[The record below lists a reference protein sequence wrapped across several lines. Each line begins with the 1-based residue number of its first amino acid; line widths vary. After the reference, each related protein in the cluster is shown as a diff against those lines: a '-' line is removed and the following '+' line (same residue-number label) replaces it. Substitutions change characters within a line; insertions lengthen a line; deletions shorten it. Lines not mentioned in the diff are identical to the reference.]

1 MLRYYSHSK
10 YLRETYD
17 FPVKKICVD
26 AGFTCPNR
34 DGAKGYGGCIYCNDK
49 GSGAPYIDKKI
60 SWEEQYEHSAQ
71 MMHDK
76 VPDSKF
82 IIYFQAFSNTYAPV
96 DYLENLYKT
105 ALCKENVVGISIG
118 TRPDCVSFD
127 VLDLI
132 QDLSQETNVW
142 LEYGVETIHDA
153 TLRRINRQH
162 NFRDLLDAYR
172 AAKNRDIKVCL
183 HIINGLP
190 GENYNEILET
200 AGTVGRLEPDGIK
213 MHSLYI
219 ESGTLLH
226 RYYQKAPW
234 KLFTETEYVELA
246 VQCLELIPKNTVI
259 QRLIGEAVP
268 ERLVAP
274 GWSKNKQ
281 RVIQAIQD
289 TMELRDT
296 CQGARFVPNRTKT
309 VRKSDKLR
317 SN

>member
-26 AGFTCPNR
+26 TGFTCPNR

-49 GSGAPYIDKKI
+49 GSGAP
-60 SWEEQYEHSAQ
+60 
-71 MMHDK
+71 
-76 VPDSKF
+76 
-82 IIYFQAFSNTYAPV
+82 
-96 DYLENLYKT
+96 
-105 ALCKENVVGISIG
+105 
-118 TRPDCVSFD
+118 
-127 VLDLI
+127 
-132 QDLSQETNVW
+132 
-142 LEYGVETIHDA
+142 
-153 TLRRINRQH
+153 
-162 NFRDLLDAYR
+162 
-172 AAKNRDIKVCL
+172 
-183 HIINGLP
+183 
-190 GENYNEILET
+190 
-200 AGTVGRLEPDGIK
+200 
-213 MHSLYI
+213 YI

-281 RVIQAIQD
+281 RVIQAMQD

-317 SN
+317 SKLK